1 MGSGCS
7 SSIFFCSNPENE
19 GEASKLLKNIEGK
32 FKEATQAG
40 EDAVWK
46 IVRTIEPKH
55 HKETCIKGIYSY
67 NGVHEDLT
75 MIFHTDLLGEVKTL
89 LKTTSGKSTFDKCTS
104 KDKKTLAR
112 FQEIWK
118 VIQKDLHDDVQ
129 FPEKLDGDQLRNLIA
144 HNPFFTMGLSTETGP
159 GGKVQLCW
167 DASPSSEN
175 PITASV
181 MSALDYKTRA
191 KLWISENLQHLS
203 LEVGGEVYDS
213 QENAEEFDKHLVAFM
228 TPLLYFF
235 EVCHATL
242 HVYTYIMLG
251 AANTATFGTEMYDFV
266 KQYEPNIFVKY
277 QEVALLLFNKKDG
290 LLCGQAWNP
299 VDYDQCMKAAKDVF
313 ELYAGQSSAQEWF
326 ENVFCAGNKLIFR
339 NELLLPQARNYV
351 PVFKKLSNGAIEK
364 LRQKLDEHYF
374 QSMAGVNEKL
384 LTYLSKTDGA
394 DSAATMFTMHDF
406 ENWVECQGMAG
417 ILHGNTLSF
426 TRLIFTKYCQFGGDW
441 QSEYFDPKFNASA
454 AAVGTLMGLE
464 EEHAINQAE
473 PVEHTE
479 FYDMMKSLEALTAD
493 MQQDFWKNLTPSE
506 KEQFTWVLSVWGP
519 NMLDQTQLT
528 ISTYV

>member
-1 MGSGCS
+1 MGCCTS
-7 SSIFFCSNPENE
+7 SRPETTFEKRSSLVFHSIESSFR
-19 GEASKLLKNIEGK
+19 EAI
-32 FKEATQAG
+32 QAG

-46 IVRTIEPKH
+46 VVRTVEPKRH
-55 HKETCIKGIYSY
+55 TETCIKGIFSY
-67 NGVHEDLT
+67 NGVHENLT
-75 MIFHTDLLGEVKTL
+75 EFFNSSFGGEVKTL
-89 LKTTSGKSTFDKCTS
+89 LKVTRGQSTFAKCTP
-104 KDKKTLAR
+104 KDKKSLDR

-118 VIQKDLHDDVQ
+118 VIRKDLNEDVQ

-144 HNPFFTMGLSTETGP
+144 HNPFFTMGLSTGEDG
-159 GGKVQLCW
+159 QLCW
-167 DASPSSEN
+167 DASPSSTN

-191 KLWISENLQHLS
+191 KLWFSADLQVLR
-203 LEVGGEVYDS
+203 LEIGEGEIYDS
-213 QENAEEFDKHLVAFM
+213 QKDAEEFDKHLVAFM

-242 HVYTYIMLG
+242 HVFTYIMLG

-266 KQYEPNIFVKY
+266 KQYEPNIFLKY
-277 QEVALLLFNKKDG
+277 QEVALLLFNKKNG

-299 VDYDQCMKAAKDVF
+299 VDYDKCMKAAKDVF
-313 ELYAGQSSAQEWF
+313 ALYAGQSTAKEWF
-326 ENVFCAGNKLIFR
+326 ENVFCAGNDAIIR
-339 NELLLPQARNYV
+339 NEKLLPQARKYI
-351 PVFKKLSNGAIEK
+351 PVFKQLSNGAMEK
-364 LRQKLDEHYF
+364 LREKLNHHYF

-384 LTYLSKTDGA
+384 LTYLSKTDG
-394 DSAATMFTMHDF
+394 DDNAASMFTMHDF

-417 ILHGNTLSF
+417 LLHGNTLSF

-441 QSEYFDPKFNASA
+441 ESENFDPKFSASS

-473 PVEHTE
+473 PVENTE
-479 FYDMMKSLEALTAD
+479 FYDMMKTLQALTAD
-493 MQQDFWKNLTPSE
+493 MQEDFWKNLTAPE